1 MAGLGFWRPRPRSS
15 DDDSADL
22 RVSARLP
29 LYGVLVLMAL
39 AAGGCFLFVRHEQI
53 QNGVQAVRA
62 RSAFIASSILRSE
75 LSPGDLA
82 RPVTGGRLGEL
93 DELFRQEVLLGGSRE
108 ATLYGTGGRI
118 TYSTDH
124 ALIGLPGSQTPATGP
139 NTVTVSVPLAMS
151 SHGPNGNFAL
161 TVASGP
167 ITSAANDEALRST
180 GLLALILIILY
191 LSFLPI
197 LHLVT
202 NRIRRRLRDM
212 KHRVG
217 EMEHQAFH
225 DPLTGLP
232 NRALFRDRVEQAI
245 RQAKRVGG
253 SVAVMVM
260 DLDRFKEVNDT
271 FGHQSGDLLLKEVA
285 AHLIAPLR
293 ESDTVARLGG
303 DEFAILAPAVAG
315 PMGALAI
322 ADRAIR
328 DLQHPHNVSG
338 VEVDVGASIGVAL
351 YPHHGDSV
359 EALLRCADIA
369 LYVSKAGGGPSLYA
383 LEHDHHSADR
393 LALGAQLRRAIQE
406 REIKVHYQPQADF
419 VTGNIDSVE
428 ALVRWE
434 HSERGMLSP
443 AEFLPVAEQTGLIRH
458 LTTYVLDVTLEQWR
472 RWYDQGLELTVA
484 VNITGR
490 DLFDQKFAE
499 EVKDLLT
506 RWKVRPSC
514 LELEITEDTVL
525 VDPVR
530 AHSILR
536 SLSDHGV
543 RLAIDDF
550 GTGNSSLAQLKRLP
564 VQVLKIDKSFVM
576 QMLVD
581 EDDAAIVR
589 STIELAHN
597 LGLKVVAEGIES
609 AAMWHRLR
617 QLGCDIG
624 QGYYLS
630 GPLPPERLT
639 TLLSRLPRDRGEARV
654 RPLALA
660 AVPPRR
666 DQEAPEDDDADREV
680 RTVRQAII

>member
-1 MAGLGFWRPRPRSS
+1 VERLQAWL
-15 DDDSADL
+15 ADL
-22 RVSARLP
+22 RSWRRSPGSPDGTPDLTVSARLP
-29 LYGVLVLMAL
+29 LYGVLVLIAL
-39 AAGGCFLFVRHEQI
+39 AVAGCFFLVRRQ
-53 QNGVQAVRA
+53 QTDTAVQAVRA
-62 RSAFIASSILRSE
+62 KTEFVASSILRSN
-75 LSPGDLA
+75 LSAGDLHKPVSRA
-82 RPVTGGRLGEL
+82 RERALDRL
-93 DELFRQEVLLGGSRE
+93 FAHQVLIDGNRKASLLNAQGQ
-108 ATLYGTGGRI
+108 I

-124 ALIGLPGSQTPATGP
+124 ELIGLSASQAAGPAPGTIA
-139 NTVTVSVPLAMS
+139 VTVPVVLSTGGS
-151 SHGPNGNFAL
+151 SGTL
-161 TVASGP
+161 TMNVASGP
-167 ITSAANDEALRST
+167 LAAAAQSEALRFT
-180 GLLALILIILY
+180 GLLALILIALY
-191 LSFLPI
+191 ASFLPV
-197 LHLVT
+197 LHIAT
-202 NRIRRRLRDM
+202 NRIRRRLRAM
-212 KHRVG
+212 RHQVG

-232 NRALFRDRVEQAI
+232 NRALFHDRVEQSI
-245 RQAKRVGG
+245 RQAKRIGG

-271 FGHQSGDLLLKEVA
+271 FGHHSGDLLLKEVA
-285 AHLIAPLR
+285 AHLSAPLR
-293 ESDTVARLGG
+293 DSDTVARLGG

-322 ADRAIR
+322 ADRAIH

-351 YPHHGDSV
+351 YPHHGDTV

-369 LYVSKAGGGPSLYA
+369 LYVSKERGAPSLYA
-383 LEHDHHSADR
+383 VEHDHHSADR
-393 LALGAQLRRAIQE
+393 LALGAQLRRAIKE
-406 REIKVHYQPQADF
+406 REITVFYQPQADF
-419 VTGNIDSVE
+419 QTGNIDSVE

-434 HSERGMLSP
+434 HPERGLLSP
-443 AEFLPVAEQTGLIRH
+443 GEFLPVAEQTGLIRP
-458 LTTYVLDVTLEQWR
+458 LTSYVLDVALEQWR

-490 DLFDQKFAE
+490 DLFDQRFAY

-506 RWKVRPSC
+506 RWKARPSC
-514 LELEITEDTVL
+514 LELEITENTVL

-536 SLSDHGV
+536 SLSEFGV

-564 VQVLKIDKSFVM
+564 VQVLKIDKSFVL
-576 QMLVD
+576 QMLAD

-597 LGLKVVAEGIES
+597 LGLRVVAEGIES
-609 AAMWHRLR
+609 PAMWYRLR

-624 QGYYLS
+624 QGYYLA
-630 GPLPPERLT
+630 GPLPAERLT
-639 TLLSRLPRDRGEARV
+639 TLLTRLPRDRGEARV

-660 AVPPRR
+660 APPPPRPLT
-666 DQEAPEDDDADREV
+666 EALS
-680 RTVRQAII
+680 